1 MLLICSGESENWY
14 EHDPHN
20 PSEPQPKPRIHGEE
34 AQIIHDKVAGGYAPP
49 PSAPLL
55 AGLQKPA
62 ANGVLIVSLLIV
74 I

>member
-34 AQIIHDKVAGGYAPP
+34 AQIIHDKVAGTLAPR
-49 PSAPLL
+49 PSAPLV
-55 AGLQKPA
+55 AGKPVA
-62 ANGVLIVSLLIV
+62 AFCPMTLYSFPY
-74 I
+74 